1 MRSGLSAQGQK
12 LAEQAAARKDL
23 PRLEEVLAHERI
35 SKKAARTI
43 REAPELYGQEEVL
56 ARGRVLAAG
65 DPALAA
71 PLERLAQV
79 YHLLCAAGHRDSLL
93 LDLGE
98 FRGFDY
104 YDGVVFDVFAEGMGA
119 GVGGGG
125 RYDHL
130 IGRFGRPLPSTG
142 FGLDIDRLF
151 RTVEF
156 PEEGSVSGRVDYL
169 VVAPRRATRLLMA
182 VAAQL
187 RRTRS
192 RVVQQTVKGSDAA
205 LVSTAVT
212 AGLAQQAAAVVVV
225 GAPGMGHD
233 DVLVL
238 DRFAARAW
246 SPIRYSEPS
255 FEEDGACGPSGLGSS
270 VSAAGKGTVMKS
282 MSAVDLS
289 QPKLPPQNVEASN
302 RFSAQSPR
310 Q

>member
-1 MRSGLSAQGQK
+1 

-23 PRLEEVLAHERI
+23 PRLEQVLASERI
-35 SKKAARTI
+35 SKTAARAI

-56 ARGRVLAAG
+56 ARGRILAAG

-79 YHLLCAAGHRDSLL
+79 YQLLCAAGHRDSLI

-104 YDGVVFDVFAEGMGA
+104 YDGIVFDVFAEGIGA
-119 GVGGGG
+119 ELGGGG

-142 FGLDIDRLF
+142 FGLDVDRLF
-151 RTVEF
+151 LTVEF
-156 PEEGSVSGRVDYL
+156 PEEGSGSARVDYL
-169 VVAPRRATRLLMA
+169 VAAPRRATRLLTA

-192 RVVQQTVKGSDAA
+192 RVIQQTMKGSDAE
-205 LVSTAVT
+205 LVSAAVT

-225 GAPGMGHD
+225 GAPGMSHD
-233 DVLVL
+233 EVLIL
-238 DRFAARAW
+238 ERFAAHV
-246 SPIRYSEPS
+246 PS
-255 FEEDGACGPSGLGSS
+255 RRSDS
-270 VSAAGKGTVMKS
+270 
-282 MSAVDLS
+282 LS
-289 QPKLPPQNVEASN
+289 
-302 RFSAQSPR
+302 RFSKKMELSELVALARRSRR
-310 Q
+310 QGKERS